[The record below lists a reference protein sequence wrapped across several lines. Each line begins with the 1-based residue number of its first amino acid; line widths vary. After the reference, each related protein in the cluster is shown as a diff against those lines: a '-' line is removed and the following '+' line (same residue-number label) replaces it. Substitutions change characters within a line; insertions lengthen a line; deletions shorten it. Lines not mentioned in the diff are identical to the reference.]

1 MNGKNLVYL
10 DNAASTQKP
19 KQVIDTITHFYQ
31 SSYANI
37 HRAAYKLAECTTLEY
52 ENARKKV
59 QSFINAKSENEIIFT
74 KGATDS
80 LNQLAFILGE
90 SIINEGDEIVISA
103 MEHHANIVP
112 WQMLCDRKKSKLKI
126 IPMNQQGELILDDID
141 NIITEKTKIVS
152 IVHISNSLGTINP
165 IKQIIDKA
173 KNVGAISIIDGAQ
186 SIQHKKIDM
195 QTLNCDFFVFSGH
208 KLYAPTGIGV
218 IYGKEVL
225 LEKLPPYQGGGEMI
239 KKVTFEKSTYNE
251 LPYKFE
257 AGTPNIAGA
266 IGLGAAIDYLTNIG
280 VEEIDN
286 YETELLNYATE
297 KLLQIEGLSI
307 IGNAKE
313 KASVISIIIDNIHP
327 TDLGTMADA
336 YGIAMRVGHHC
347 TQPVMDFFGIP
358 GTCRASFSFYNTK
371 EEVDFLVNSI
381 LKIKKMLG

>member
-1 MNGKNLVYL
+1 MRVNQLMNDGLALLFRRRLLPPLAVNP
-10 DNAASTQKP
+10 DECRSPTEGATESCASL
-19 KQVIDTITHFYQ
+19 VIDAI
-31 SSYANI
+31 
-37 HRAAYKLAECTTLEY
+37 
-52 ENARKKV
+52 V
-59 QSFINAKSENEIIFT
+59 WDIF
-74 KGATDS
+74 
-80 LNQLAFILGE
+80 
-90 SIINEGDEIVISA
+90 
-103 MEHHANIVP
+103 
-112 WQMLCDRKKSKLKI
+112 
-126 IPMNQQGELILDDID
+126 
-141 NIITEKTKIVS
+141 
-152 IVHISNSLGTINP
+152 
-165 IKQIIDKA
+165 
-173 KNVGAISIIDGAQ
+173 
-186 SIQHKKIDM
+186 
-195 QTLNCDFFVFSGH
+195 
-208 KLYAPTGIGV
+208 GV
-218 IYGKEVL
+218 IAHEDG
-225 LEKLPPYQGGGEMI
+225 PYQGGGEMI

>member
-103 MEHHANIVP
+103 MEDHANIVP

-141 NIITEKTKIVS
+141 NIITKKTKIVS

-173 KNVGAISIIDGAQ
+173 KNLGAISIIDGAQ

-280 VEEIDN
+280 VEKIDN

>member
-19 KQVIDTITHFYQ
+19 KQVIDAITHFYQ
-31 SSYANI
+31 SQYSNI

-52 ENARKKV
+52 ENTRKKV

-126 IPMNQQGELILDDID
+126 IPMNQKGELILDDID
-141 NIITEKTKIVS
+141 KIITEKTKIVS

-165 IKQIIDKA
+165 IQILIDKA
-173 KNVGAISIIDGAQ
+173 KKLGAITIIDGAQ
-186 SIQHKKIDM
+186 SIQHKKIDV

-208 KLYAPTGIGV
+208 KLYAPTGTGA
-218 IYGKEVL
+218 IYGKEEL

-239 KKVTFEKSTYNE
+239 KKVTFEKSTYND

-266 IGLGAAIDYLTNIG
+266 IGLGTAIDYLLNIG
-280 VEEIDN
+280 IEEIDN
-286 YETELLNYATE
+286 YETELVNYATE
-297 KLLQIEGLSI
+297 ELSKIDGLRI
-307 IGNAKE
+307 IGTAKE
-313 KASVISIIIDNIHP
+313 KASVISIIIDGIHP
-327 TDLGTMADA
+327 TDIGTMADA

-347 TQPVMDFFGIP
+347 TQPIMDFFQIP

-371 EEVDFLVNSI
+371 EEVDFLVKSI
-381 LKIKKMLG
+381 LKIKKILG

>member
-19 KQVIDTITHFYQ
+19 KQVIDAITHFYQ
-31 SSYANI
+31 SQYSNI

-126 IPMNQQGELILDDID
+126 IPMNQKGELILDDID
-141 NIITEKTKIVS
+141 KIITEKTKIVS

-165 IKQIIDKA
+165 IQILIDKA
-173 KNVGAISIIDGAQ
+173 KKLGAITIIDGAQ
-186 SIQHKKIDM
+186 SIQHKKIDV

-208 KLYAPTGIGV
+208 KLYAPTGTGA
-218 IYGKEVL
+218 IYGKEEL

-239 KKVTFEKSTYNE
+239 KKVTFEKSTYND

-266 IGLGAAIDYLTNIG
+266 IGLGTAIDYLLNIG
-280 VEEIDN
+280 IEEIDN
-286 YETELLNYATE
+286 YETELVNYATE
-297 KLLQIEGLSI
+297 ELSKIDGLRI
-307 IGNAKE
+307 IGTAKE
-313 KASVISIIIDNIHP
+313 KASVISIIIDGIHP
-327 TDLGTMADA
+327 TDIGTMADA

-347 TQPVMDFFGIP
+347 TQPIMDFFQIP

-371 EEVDFLVNSI
+371 EEVDFLVKSI

>member
-19 KQVIDTITHFYQ
+19 KQVIDAITHFYQ
-31 SSYANI
+31 SQYSNI
-37 HRAAYKLAECTTLEY
+37 HRAAYKLAECTTFEY

-126 IPMNQQGELILDDID
+126 IPMNQKGELILDDID
-141 NIITEKTKIVS
+141 KIITEKTKIVS

-165 IKQIIDKA
+165 IQILIDKA
-173 KNVGAISIIDGAQ
+173 KKLGAITIIDGAQ
-186 SIQHKKIDM
+186 SIQHKKIDV

-208 KLYAPTGIGV
+208 KLYAPTGTGA
-218 IYGKEVL
+218 IYGKEEL

-239 KKVTFEKSTYNE
+239 KKVTFEKSTYND

-266 IGLGAAIDYLTNIG
+266 IGLGTAIDYLLNIG
-280 VEEIDN
+280 IEEIDN
-286 YETELLNYATE
+286 YETELVNYATE
-297 KLLQIEGLSI
+297 ELSKIDGLRI
-307 IGNAKE
+307 IGTAKE
-313 KASVISIIIDNIHP
+313 KASVISIIIDGIHP
-327 TDLGTMADA
+327 TDIGTMADA

-347 TQPVMDFFGIP
+347 TQPIMDFFQIP

-371 EEVDFLVNSI
+371 EEVDFLVKSI